1 MAIKSQTDTLL
12 GWRRR
17 RAYQAGDL
25 SACGHMGAR
34 LDEKLAQSTRDARRD
49 DQRSQFRCP
58 FVERGAAS
66 SDARPAGFPLGAQCR
81 LELLEA
87 SALEIGPGLRL
98 PGTDLLAMDQR
109 CLYCYL
115 MQYAQLEAARK
126 RAEELEAQ
134 FALERDRSRFTA
146 RR

>member
-1 MAIKSQTDTLL
+1 M

-25 SACGHMGAR
+25 SACDHMGTGF
-34 LDEKLAQSTRDARRD
+34 DEKLAQGSRDARRD
-49 DQRSQFRCP
+49 DQRSQFRFP
-58 FVERGAAS
+58 VVDRGAPS
-66 SDARPAGFPLGAQCR
+66 SDARPLGAQCR

-115 MQYAQLEAARK
+115 MQYAQLEPARK

>member
-1 MAIKSQTDTLL
+1 MSAA
-12 GWRRR
+12 R
-17 RAYQAGDL
+17 RAATRAR
-25 SACGHMGAR
+25 SA
-34 LDEKLAQSTRDARRD
+34 
-49 DQRSQFRCP
+49 RS
-58 FVERGAAS
+58 AA
-66 SDARPAGFPLGAQCR
+66 

-126 RAEELEAQ
+126 RAEELRGTVRVG
-134 FALERDRSRFTA
+134 RDRGRFTA